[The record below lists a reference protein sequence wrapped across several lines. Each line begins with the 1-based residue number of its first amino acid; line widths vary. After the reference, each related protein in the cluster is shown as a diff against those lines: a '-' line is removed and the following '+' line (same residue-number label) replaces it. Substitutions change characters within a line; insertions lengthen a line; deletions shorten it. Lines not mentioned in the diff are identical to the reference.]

1 MCRWGG
7 REPHTAIRIGG
18 VLQEPHEITRNEI
31 GGGTSARENT
41 DGKGLQ
47 GNWQPR
53 YDRCFALDKST
64 ESHVRTCANTL
75 TAREDRGVSNQKQT
89 GTAIAIPIRGINDGG

>member
-1 MCRWGG
+1 MK
-7 REPHTAIRIGG
+7 
-18 VLQEPHEITRNEI
+18 L
-31 GGGTSARENT
+31 GGTSARENT